1 MLRRTV
7 AVAAA
12 VAAAAAVV
20 EGRSPSPVWPPSSS
34 CCAPVRSVHGI
45 VRGAGK
51 IELELRFSVQL

>member
-7 AVAAA
+7 AVVAA
-12 VAAAAAVV
+12 VAAAAVV

-45 VRGAGK
+45 VREAGK